1 MEWIDEDGDTQESS
15 RGGARQVRWARP
27 QRGETAGQQREPRKG
42 WAGQKQPEDTR
53 LSTQRASSAASS
65 RQAVMVAMA
74 LICGR
79 FGDLAIGMVEAGLLY
94 GRGRTVDVWR

>member
-1 MEWIDEDGDTQESS
+1 
-15 RGGARQVRWARP
+15 
-27 QRGETAGQQREPRKG
+27 
-42 WAGQKQPEDTR
+42 
-53 LSTQRASSAASS
+53 
-65 RQAVMVAMA
+65 MVAMA